1 MPKPKP
7 TYHVTIRVD
16 DAELLY
22 SEVIAT
28 YQPIDQIRY
37 YSVIEKARY
46 SSINDALHAAEQTLT
61 DFMGREWL

>member
-1 MPKPKP
+1 MPKPEP

-22 SEVIAT
+22 SEIIAT

-37 YSVIEKARY
+37 YSVIDKGRY
-46 SSINDALHAAEQTLT
+46 GSLNDALHGAEKTLL